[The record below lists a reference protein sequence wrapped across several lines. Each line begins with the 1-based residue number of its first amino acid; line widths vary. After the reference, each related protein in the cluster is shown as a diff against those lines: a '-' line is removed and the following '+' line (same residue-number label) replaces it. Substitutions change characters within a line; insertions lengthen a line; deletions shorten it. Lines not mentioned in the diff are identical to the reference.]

1 MGGLPWIWTTM
12 QLLPREWEKEN
23 FTGTQTVRMSQFT
36 RSSGTREKSTGAR
49 KSKNVQ
55 VGVER
60 TGPLKP
66 TSTTDSK

>member
-1 MGGLPWIWTTM
+1 MDYNAVTAEGM
-12 QLLPREWEKEN
+12 RERE
-23 FTGTQTVRMSQFT
+23 QFT

-55 VGVER
+55 VAVQR